1 MIKKTVAKKRLG
13 EYSEIKENLEYWLSK
28 TPAERVEAVDI
39 LRRKK
44 YGDRK
49 RLQRTARIIQRP
61 QG

>member
-1 MIKKTVAKKRLG
+1 MIKKTAAKKRLG
-13 EYSEIKENLEYWLSK
+13 EYSEIKENLKYWLGK
-28 TPAERVEAVDI
+28 TPAQRIEAVNI

-49 RLQRTARIIQRP
+49 RLQRTARVVQRP